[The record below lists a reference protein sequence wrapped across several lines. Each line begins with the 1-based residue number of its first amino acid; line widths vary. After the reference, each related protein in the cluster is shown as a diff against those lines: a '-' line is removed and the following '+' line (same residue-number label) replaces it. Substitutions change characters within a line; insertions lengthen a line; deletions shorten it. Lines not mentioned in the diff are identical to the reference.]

1 MGGYPA
7 INLDFLKRESG
18 QSPHMSQAGFPV
30 RNCFDGIGV
39 CIYMYIRAHGNVVW
53 YVDGVRGRLMRFDMD
68 QLHGTQVL
76 ERERGR
82 EGWRE
87 KMRTHIIHA
96 HAHPNTRAH
105 AHTGRRPFFQTMI
118 LFFSSNLALR
128 TQVIDHR
135 KANVRRYLD
144 VHLTRRPGVP
154 GHMVVDPEHE
164 HLYISDP
171 GAGRILRVKTSS
183 GRFYRGAMCL
193 ERQCYRHENH
203 YWTCG
208 QQRHVQRERFP
219 SKASCQASAACVNAV
234 ENCVRDIDNLCDP
247 ADGGWCRYGECAM
260 SDGFGCYTAFTEM
273 GSLFEYELWGCTEY
287 EVFAEQLGLPSG
299 IALSPAGRVLVADYD
314 SGDIWA
320 FDKQGG
326 VLGRVSSGSSGVTG
340 LELQCAADK
349 DGSDTGDADSQC
361 RLWLTN
367 SEDKT
372 VSYLS
377 LQAACPE
384 SAVSASALPLAPVAL
399 NQTCVADCEVCTKD
413 REKTCS
419 SSLTL
424 TDRMRPDLGW
434 MMSESSDWQERMVI
448 HYSYGKD
455 CTELPEAQSVF
466 AACSTE
472 GMNSRTVVS

>member
-1 MGGYPA
+1 M
-7 INLDFLKRESG
+7 
-18 QSPHMSQAGFPV
+18 
-30 RNCFDGIGV
+30 
-39 CIYMYIRAHGNVVW
+39 
-53 YVDGVRGRLMRFDMD
+53 
-68 QLHGTQVL
+68 
-76 ERERGR
+76 
-82 EGWRE
+82 
-87 KMRTHIIHA
+87 
-96 HAHPNTRAH
+96 
-105 AHTGRRPFFQTMI
+105 
-118 LFFSSNLALR
+118 
-128 TQVIDHR
+128 
-135 KANVRRYLD
+135 
-144 VHLTRRPGVP
+144 
-154 GHMVVDPEHE
+154 
-164 HLYISDP
+164 
-171 GAGRILRVKTSS
+171 
-183 GRFYRGAMCL
+183 
-193 ERQCYRHENH
+193 
-203 YWTCG
+203 
-208 QQRHVQRERFP
+208 
-219 SKASCQASAACVNAV
+219 
-234 ENCVRDIDNLCDP
+234 
-247 ADGGWCRYGECAM
+247 
-260 SDGFGCYTAFTEM
+260 
-273 GSLFEYELWGCTEY
+273 
-287 EVFAEQLGLPSG
+287 
-299 IALSPAGRVLVADYD
+299 
-314 SGDIWA
+314 
-320 FDKQGG
+320 
-326 VLGRVSSGSSGVTG
+326 GRVSSGSSGVTG

-399 NQTCVADCEVCTKD
+399 NQACVADCEVCTKD